1 MGFFFIQIEISF
13 LGKKKKKKTTKAYT
27 CMTKI
32 SKNED
37 RFYLACNGTCVDFN
51 MIDCVLQYL
60 CLKCQ
65 ILVYEEKALK
75 FKVQANPC
83 NR

>member
-13 LGKKKKKKTTKAYT
+13 LGKKKPTKAY
-27 CMTKI
+27 MRKI

>member
-13 LGKKKKKKTTKAYT
+13 LGKKKKTTKAY
-27 CMTKI
+27 MTKI

-60 CLKCQ
+60 CFKCQ

>member
-1 MGFFFIQIEISF
+1 
-13 LGKKKKKKTTKAYT
+13 
-27 CMTKI
+27 MTKI

-37 RFYLACNGTCVDFN
+37 RFYLACIGTCVDFN

-60 CLKCQ
+60 CFKCQ

-75 FKVQANPC
+75 FEVQANPC

>member
-13 LGKKKKKKTTKAYT
+13 LGKKKKPTKAY
-27 CMTKI
+27 MTKI

-75 FKVQANPC
+75 FEVQANPC

>member
-1 MGFFFIQIEISF
+1 
-13 LGKKKKKKTTKAYT
+13 
-27 CMTKI
+27 MTKI

-37 RFYLACNGTCVDFN
+37 MYTCNGTCVDFN

-60 CLKCQ
+60 CVKCQ

>member
-1 MGFFFIQIEISF
+1 
-13 LGKKKKKKTTKAYT
+13 
-27 CMTKI
+27 MTKI

-37 RFYLACNGTCVDFN
+37 RFYLACNSTCVDFN

-60 CLKCQ
+60 CVKCQ
-65 ILVYEEKALK
+65 ILVYEEKTLK

>member
-1 MGFFFIQIEISF
+1 
-13 LGKKKKKKTTKAYT
+13 
-27 CMTKI
+27 MTKI

-60 CLKCQ
+60 CFKCQ

-75 FKVQANPC
+75 FKVQASPC

>member
-1 MGFFFIQIEISF
+1 
-13 LGKKKKKKTTKAYT
+13 
-27 CMTKI
+27 MTKI

-60 CLKCQ
+60 CVKCQ

-83 NR
+83 NRWQNFLIFQRLD

>member
-1 MGFFFIQIEISF
+1 
-13 LGKKKKKKTTKAYT
+13 
-27 CMTKI
+27 MTKI

-60 CLKCQ
+60 CVKCQ

-83 NR
+83 NRWQNFLIIQRLD

>member
-1 MGFFFIQIEISF
+1 
-13 LGKKKKKKTTKAYT
+13 
-27 CMTKI
+27 MTKI

-60 CLKCQ
+60 CFKCQ

-75 FKVQANPC
+75 YKVQANPC

>member
-13 LGKKKKKKTTKAYT
+13 LGKKKKKNTKAY
-27 CMTKI
+27 MTKI

-37 RFYLACNGTCVDFN
+37 RFYLACNSTCVDFN

-60 CLKCQ
+60 CFKCQ

>member
-1 MGFFFIQIEISF
+1 MVFFFIQIEISF
-13 LGKKKKKKTTKAYT
+13 LGKKKKKPTKAY
-27 CMTKI
+27 MTKI

-37 RFYLACNGTCVDFN
+37 RFYLACNGTYVDFN

-75 FKVQANPC
+75 FEVQANPC

>member
-1 MGFFFIQIEISF
+1 MR
-13 LGKKKKKKTTKAYT
+13 
-27 CMTKI
+27 KI

-37 RFYLACNGTCVDFN
+37 RFYLACNSTCVDFN

-60 CLKCQ
+60 CFKWQ

>member
-1 MGFFFIQIEISF
+1 
-13 LGKKKKKKTTKAYT
+13 
-27 CMTKI
+27 MTKI

-37 RFYLACNGTCVDFN
+37 RFYLACNSTCVDFN

-60 CLKCQ
+60 CFKCQ